1 MIDWHGIRTV
11 LLDMDGTLLDLHYDT
26 YFWLTHLPNRYAEV
40 RGLPH
45 EKARDEIRQAIENL
59 KGSLDWYCLDY
70 WSERLDMDVGALK
83 SEVQDRI
90 GFRAGAQHFL
100 RELRASHCRVVI
112 VTNAH
117 QTGLELKI
125 QRTGL
130 DQWVDDIH
138 TTHSFGR
145 PKEDPAFWPELQAR
159 EPFEPQHSLLI
170 DDNHAALRAAES
182 FGIGHLISVRTPD
195 SQQPPVSEAD
205 WPAVEHFEELLPIGT
220 PEPLY

>member
-1 MIDWHGIRTV
+1 MIDWRRIRTV

-40 RGLPH
+40 QGLPH
-45 EKARDEIRQAIENL
+45 EKARDEIQRTIQGL
-59 KGSLDWYCLDY
+59 KGSLDWYCLDF
-70 WSERLDMDVGALK
+70 WSDRLDMDVGALK

-90 GFRAGAQHFL
+90 GFRADAPRFL
-100 RELRASHCRVVI
+100 EALKDSHCRVVI

-117 QTGLELKI
+117 QTGLDLKI
-125 QRTGL
+125 RRTGL
-130 DQWVDDIH
+130 DQWVDGIH
-138 TTHSFGR
+138 STHSFGR
-145 PKEDPAFWPELQAR
+145 PKEDPAFWPDLWAR
-159 EPFEPQHSLLI
+159 EPFDPQQSLLI

-182 FGIGHLISVRTPD
+182 FGIRHLLSIRTPD

-205 WPAVEHFEELLPIGT
+205 WPAVEHFNELLPIGA